1 MCNTLEL
8 SGIRV
13 CLEGLIEFFS
23 AWGTEE
29 IAGFWFARTGGGGG
43 GGGLIS
49 RLTLDMSVNFFN
61 SACVLEPVCIWQLV
75 DIIGGHCLVM

>member
-1 MCNTLEL
+1 MYNTLEL
-8 SGIRV
+8 SGIPV
-13 CLEGLIEFFS
+13 CLGELIKFFS

-29 IAGFWFARTGGGGG
+29 IAGFWFARTGGRG

-75 DIIGGHCLVM
+75 GIIGGHCLVMY

>member
-1 MCNTLEL
+1 MYNTLEL
-8 SGIRV
+8 SGIPV
-13 CLEGLIEFFS
+13 CLGGLIKFFS

-29 IAGFWFARTGGGGG
+29 IAGFWFARTGGWGGG
-43 GGGLIS
+43 CLIS

-75 DIIGGHCLVM
+75 GIIGGHCLVMY

>member
-1 MCNTLEL
+1 M
-8 SGIRV
+8 
-13 CLEGLIEFFS
+13 S
-23 AWGTEE
+23 AWRDLLSFSVPGGQE
-29 IAGFWFARTGGGGG
+29 IAGFWFARMGGGG

>member
-1 MCNTLEL
+1 MYNTLEL
-8 SGIRV
+8 SGIPV
-13 CLEGLIEFFS
+13 CLGGLIKFFS

-29 IAGFWFARTGGGGG
+29 IAGFWFARTGGGE

-75 DIIGGHCLVM
+75 GIIGGHCLVMY

>member
-1 MCNTLEL
+1 MYNTLEL
-8 SGIRV
+8 SGIPV
-13 CLEGLIEFFS
+13 CLGGLIKFFS

-29 IAGFWFARTGGGGG
+29 IAGFWFAITGGGE

-75 DIIGGHCLVM
+75 GIIGGHCLVMY